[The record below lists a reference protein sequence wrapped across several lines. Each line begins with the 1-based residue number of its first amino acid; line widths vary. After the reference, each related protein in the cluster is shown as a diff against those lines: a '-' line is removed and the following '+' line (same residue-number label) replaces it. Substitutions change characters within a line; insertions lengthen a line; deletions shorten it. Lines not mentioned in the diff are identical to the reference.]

1 MMAANKENNDVSS
14 DSEVHFR
21 INKDNTNS
29 RSDEEDRPVDQ
40 QQQVSDAD
48 TEPESGSESQVRSN
62 RVNERRRPSEA
73 VRQGQYKKGLL
84 GL

>member
-14 DSEVHFR
+14 DSEIHFR
-21 INKDNTNS
+21 INRDNTNS

-48 TEPESGSESQVRSN
+48 TEPESGS
-62 RVNERRRPSEA
+62 
-73 VRQGQYKKGLL
+73 
-84 GL
+84 

>member
-14 DSEVHFR
+14 DSEVYFR
-21 INKDNTNS
+21 INRDNIKS

-48 TEPESGSESQVRSN
+48 TETESGAESQVRSD
-62 RVNERRRPSEA
+62 RVNERRRP
-73 VRQGQYKKGLL
+73 K
-84 GL
+84 